1 MCFEAQNNVNS
12 EFIVWGTPECTM
24 EFSLP
29 ACVDFPSAQVGV
41 ALGGCR
47 FVFIVFI
54 AYIHIAK
61 YNLLAGSPVWTV
73 DIFLSENGF

>member
-1 MCFEAQNNVNS
+1 
-12 EFIVWGTPECTM
+12 M

-29 ACVDFPSAQVGV
+29 ACVDFPSTQVGV

-61 YNLLAGSPVWTV
+61 YNLLADSPVWY
-73 DIFLSENGF
+73 LN

>member
-1 MCFEAQNNVNS
+1 
-12 EFIVWGTPECTM
+12 M

-29 ACVDFPSAQVGV
+29 ACVDFPSTQVGV

-61 YNLLAGSPVWTV
+61 YNLLASSPVWTV
-73 DIFLSENGF
+73 DIFFIRIDKRMGFKSVHSFHQ